1 MVKKIYTEE
10 QRKIL
15 LRNKNV
21 VKLGI
26 GVIEYTKEFKIKAV
40 KLYQEKY
47 MTPRDIFIQ
56 AGFDLEIIGKRKPKD
71 CLERW
76 NKIFRKKGLKG
87 LSELKVGGGGRPK
100 GTKNLSEKDKIKRMK
115 LEIEYLKEKN
125 RFLAKLR
132 AKKKLN

>member
-1 MVKKIYTEE
+1 MVKKIYTKE

-15 LRNKNV
+15 LKNKNIAR
-21 VKLGI
+21 LGI

-76 NKIFRKKGLKG
+76 NKVFRKKGLKG
-87 LSELKVGGGGRPK
+87 LRESKAGGGGRPK
-100 GTKNLSEKDKIKRMK
+100 GRKNLSKKDKIERMK

-125 RFLAKLR
+125 RFLVKLR